1 MPALPGSVFSLAL
14 KTRYSRSVAGVRAR
28 HVRCTMKIDSKDFR
42 VRESKDVNLKKSPT
56 DEKQKEL
63 RRIRKLL
70 AK

>member
-1 MPALPGSVFSLAL
+1 
-14 KTRYSRSVAGVRAR
+14 
-28 HVRCTMKIDSKDFR
+28 MKIDSKDFR
-42 VRESKDVNLKKSPT
+42 AREGKEVNLTKWPT